1 MLDEVG
7 GWSTKRGGW
16 GGGLYL
22 RIMYEILRPIFL
34 QNRIYSNTNIVW
46 LIMKIIVVFY

>member
-1 MLDEVG
+1 MRLG
-7 GWSTKRGGW
+7 AGLTKYINKA
-16 GGGLYL
+16 GGLYL